1 MEQAGILGNNN
12 SITDSLSQKKIVAVC
27 FFSMALTMGAITN
40 CSGIFVK
47 PMSESLGYSRSALSM
62 IYSLYSIGQ
71 VVIALFSGKIFARV
85 KVSSV
90 MRAGS
95 LAAGI
100 GLAVMGLGRSLAVFY
115 IVALLIGLG
124 MGALCM
130 VPVSLLIKSWYK
142 TGYGLALGIA
152 MSGSG
157 LGGML
162 FSLIFVNGI
171 QQIGWRSCYL
181 ITALAQ
187 LVILFPMIRLWVKE
201 APEVNDKNMNR
212 SSAGSEEP
220 VQGMEVRRILKDCRF
235 WLFAAASVVT
245 YASVSTI
252 HQSAA
257 AYLSDLGCST
267 EQISLITSGGMLS
280 LAVGKIVLGR
290 IYARTNARCG
300 TLVCSACGL
309 AALASMICYRS
320 EFAPYAYIVFFGV
333 GYSFGSITYPI
344 VTEALFGNRSFAGIN
359 GIYNAVGS
367 LSLSAGVMVASGI
380 YDLYGDYTIAY
391 KLFFILSVA
400 AMAVYIKL
408 IPKE

>member
-1 MEQAGILGNNN
+1 MEQAGVLGNNR

-71 VVIALFSGKIFARV
+71 VMIALFSGKIFARF

-90 MRAGS
+90 MQVS
-95 LAAGI
+95 CLTAGI
-100 GLAVMGLGRSLAVFY
+100 GLAVMGIGRSLAVFY
-115 IVALLIGLG
+115 TVALLIGLG
-124 MGALCM
+124 MGGLCM

-142 TGYGLALGIA
+142 AGYGLALGIA

-171 QQIGWRSCYL
+171 QRMGWRSCYL
-181 ITALAQ
+181 IAAFAQ
-187 LVILFPMIRLWVKE
+187 LVILFPMIRFWVKE
-201 APEVNDKNMNR
+201 APEVKNIDTSR
-212 SSAGSEEP
+212 RGAGD
-220 VQGMEVRRILKDCRF
+220 QGMEVREILKDYRF

-257 AYLSDLGCST
+257 AYLSDLGSST

-280 LAVGKIVLGR
+280 LAAGKIVLGR
-290 IYARTNARCG
+290 IYDRTNARCG
-300 TLVCSACGL
+300 TLVCAACGL
-309 AALASMICYRS
+309 IALTCMICFQS
-320 EFAPYAYIVFFGV
+320 AFAPYVYIAFFGV

-344 VTEALFGNRSFAGIN
+344 VTEALFGSRSFAGIN

-367 LSLSAGVMVASGI
+367 LSLSAGVMAASGI
-380 YDLYGDYTIAY
+380 YDLYGDYAIAF
-391 KLFFILSVA
+391 KLFFILSIA

-408 IPKE
+408 IPKK